1 MAKYIL
7 PYLLPFIFCLSS
19 LVSAGIVRVPQ
30 DQPSIQAGINAA
42 VNGDTVLVA
51 DSTYYE
57 NINFNGKPITVAS
70 YMIIDNDSTHRD
82 STIIDGSQP
91 TNPDVGSVVSFVSG
105 EDTNSV
111 IYGFTIT
118 GGTGTLYGSDPRVG
132 GGIHCGNSGARIIHN
147 KIISNSVTHDQVCNG
162 GGIGYF
168 PFRNTKYV
176 IIEDNIIARNT
187 LNSLVGTGGAGTNGG
202 GIFLTRGRIIHN
214 KIFLN
219 TSSGQTHASGGG
231 MRIHCDTT
239 SARTFVKI
247 SGNTITNNEATSA
260 TGSATGG
267 GIDAAFSNVEI
278 ASNQL
283 SHNIISGIYPYGC
296 GIRILYSKEISVVE
310 DNIISH
316 NSYTNTSDPPVGG
329 GLCILATSGLTVVG
343 NQFVNNTANYGGGI
357 YEQETVG
364 SIITANIFE
373 SNTANSNGG
382 GIFLYDASPEISN
395 NLFANNSAALNGGGI
410 DAFDPNSQPQ
420 IINNTIVADTAGLYG
435 GGICINSDSVIVMNT
450 ILWGNSA
457 PTGGQIDT
465 TGGKPRVVYCDVQ
478 GGWTGT
484 GNINLDPQFVIGDS
498 LCHLPHDPSN
508 PCVNTG
514 ADSVQ
519 INGQWYYC
527 PTDDYE
533 GDERPY
539 MGRLPDMGADETQ
552 VPVGIEPH
560 PIAGI
565 PKSYALSQ
573 NYPNP
578 FNPSTTIE
586 FALPKSEFVNLK
598 IYNILGEQ
606 VANLVSE
613 KLTAGNYKYQ
623 WNVSGLASGVY
634 FYKLET
640 GKFSQ
645 IRKMLLLQ

>member
-1 MAKYIL
+1 MSKYIL
-7 PYLLPFIFCLSS
+7 LFILSLVFGLSS

-42 VNGDTVLVA
+42 ANGDTVLVA

-57 NINFNGKPITVAS
+57 NINFNGKAITVAS
-70 YMIIDNDSTHRD
+70 YMIMDNDSTHRD
-82 STIIDGSQP
+82 STIINGSQP
-91 TNPDVGSVVSFVSG
+91 TNPDIGSVVSFVSG

-118 GGTGTLYGSDPRVG
+118 GGTGTLYSSDVRIG
-132 GGIHCGNSGARIIHN
+132 GGIYYKYSGAFIIHN
-147 KIISNSVTHDQVCNG
+147 KIVFNSVNHNQDCSG
-162 GGIGYF
+162 GGIGTSTGLHDLHQIVVK
-168 PFRNTKYV
+168 NN
-176 IIEDNIIARNT
+176 IIESNT
-187 LNSLVGTGGAGTNGG
+187 ITGGRASRGG
-202 GIFLTRGRIIHN
+202 GISIIAGKIIGNRIRFNSCNATISN
-214 KIFLN
+214 
-219 TSSGQTHASGGG
+219 AVGGA
-231 MRIHCDTT
+231 ITNYCDTT
-239 SARTFVKI
+239 FHRTLVIIDSNIITHNLVESTQGYGIGGGVDIQMSNVHLTSNLI
-247 SGNTITNNEATSA
+247 SHN
-260 TGSATGG
+260 TGS
-267 GIDAAFSNVEI
+267 SNSLYV
-278 ASNQL
+278 
-283 SHNIISGIYPYGC
+283 YGC
-296 GIRILYSKEISVVE
+296 GIRLRYSKAISIIK

-316 NSYTNTSDPPVGG
+316 NNPINSLNTCGG
-329 GLCILATSGLTVVG
+329 GLVLAGTRGVTIQG
-343 NQFVNNTANYGGGI
+343 NDFINNTADWGGGI
-357 YEQETVG
+357 YEEVSVG
-364 SIITANIFE
+364 SIISGNRFY
-373 SNTANSNGG
+373 SNTANGGGG
-382 GIFLYDASPEISN
+382 GIFLYDASPEIFN
-395 NLFANNSAALNGGGI
+395 NLIVNNNALLNGGGI